1 RSSDC
6 WMVRYARLRC
16 TGMKRT
22 ASARKTSRTSYVICI
37 KNTDFPESLQLRK
50 VYRRL
55 PQTAA
60 DRGWWRIIDEEGE
73 DYLYPSHYFIPV
85 TLSPAIARAVSALPD

>member
-1 RSSDC
+1 
-6 WMVRYARLRC
+6 
-16 TGMKRT
+16 MKRT
-22 ASARKTSRTSYVICI
+22 ASARKVSRSNAGSISRSANGAARSSYVICV
-37 KNTDFPESLQLRK
+37 KNAGFPDSLQLRK

-85 TLSPAIARAVSALPD
+85 TLSPAVARAVSALPD